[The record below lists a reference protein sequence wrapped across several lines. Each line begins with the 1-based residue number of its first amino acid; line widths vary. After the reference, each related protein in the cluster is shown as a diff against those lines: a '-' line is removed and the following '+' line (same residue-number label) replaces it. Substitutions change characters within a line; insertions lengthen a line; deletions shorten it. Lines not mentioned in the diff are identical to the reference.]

1 MLGDKESAEL
11 RVKELEEALA
21 AERTESKKA
30 ADAAKDSTA
39 ARERGYAEQLASIA
53 QAMRGE

>member
-21 AERTESKKA
+21 AQRDESKKA

-39 ARERGYAEQLASIA
+39 ARERGSAEQLASIA
-53 QAMRGE
+53 QNVRGE